1 MFTGIIEETGTVVSF
16 EEQQN
21 SWRLVLAAEV
31 VTKDLQMGDSVAVNG
46 CCLTAVAF
54 DQSRIEFDLLGET
67 KRLTSIDGVGPGG
80 KVNTKDLQMGDSVA
94 VNGCCL
100 TAVAFDQSRIEF
112 DLLGETKRLTS
123 IDGVGPG
130 GKVNLERALLPSTRM
145 GGHFV
150 SGHVDGTGVIEA
162 IEPRGKDFFFRIKPD
177 ADKLKYIVSKGCITV
192 DGISLTVS
200 EVEESGFAIWL
211 IPHTM
216 EVTNLHTK
224 QVGDRVNLE
233 YDLIAKYV
241 EKLFAP
247 QG

>member
-1 MFTGIIEETGTVVSF
+1 MFTGIVEETGAVVSF
-16 EEQQN
+16 EERE
-21 SWRLVLAAEV
+21 SAWRLVLEAHE

-54 DQSRIEFDLLGET
+54 SEDRIEFDLLEESV
-67 KRLTSIDGVGPGG
+67 RLTSI
-80 KVNTKDLQMGDSVA
+80 
-94 VNGCCL
+94 NGIG
-100 TAVAFDQSRIEF
+100 S
-112 DLLGETKRLTS
+112 
-123 IDGVGPG
+123 G

-162 IEPRGKDFFFRIKPD
+162 IEPRGKDFFFRIKPP
-177 ADKLKYIVSKGCITV
+177 AESLRYIVQKGCITV
-192 DGISLTVS
+192 DGISLTVA
-200 EVEESGFAIWL
+200 EVDDAGFAIWL

-224 QVGDRVNLE
+224 KVGDRVNLE

-241 EKLFAP
+241 EKLFARD
-247 QG
+247 G

>member
-1 MFTGIIEETGTVVSF
+1 MASTEVMFTGIVEETGTVVSF
-16 EEQQN
+16 EERAN
-21 SWRLVLAAEV
+21 SWRLVLNAAV
-31 VTKDLQMGDSVAVNG
+31 VTKDLNLGDSVAVNG

-54 DQSRIEFDLLGET
+54 TDTQIEFDLLAES
-67 KRLTSIDGVGPGG
+67 KRLTSID
-80 KVNTKDLQMGDSVA
+80 
-94 VNGCCL
+94 
-100 TAVAFDQSRIEF
+100 R
-112 DLLGETKRLTS
+112 
-123 IDGVGPG
+123 VGPG
-130 GKVNLERALLPSTRM
+130 GKVNLERALLPTTRM

-150 SGHVDGTGVIEA
+150 SGHVDGMGVIEA

-200 EVEESGFAIWL
+200 EVDDSGFAIWL

-224 QVGDRVNLE
+224 KVGDPVNLE

-241 EKLFAP
+241 EKLRVNIGA
-247 QG
+247 

>member
-1 MFTGIIEETGTVVSF
+1 MVAGLLLPAFSAKVPTMFTGIVEETGKVISF
-16 EEQQN
+16 EERE
-21 SWRLVLAAEV
+21 SAWRLVLEAHE

-54 DQSRIEFDLLGET
+54 SEDRIEFDLLEESV
-67 KRLTSIDGVGPGG
+67 RLTSI
-80 KVNTKDLQMGDSVA
+80 
-94 VNGCCL
+94 NGIG
-100 TAVAFDQSRIEF
+100 S
-112 DLLGETKRLTS
+112 
-123 IDGVGPG
+123 G

-162 IEPRGKDFFFRIKPD
+162 IEPRGKDFFFRIKPPTES
-177 ADKLKYIVSKGCITV
+177 LSYIVHKGCITV
-192 DGISLTVS
+192 DGISLTVA
-200 EVEESGFAIWL
+200 EVDDAGFAIWL

-224 QVGDRVNLE
+224 KVGDLVNLE

-247 QG
+247 RD

>member
-1 MFTGIIEETGTVVSF
+1 MVRPMFTGIVEETGTVVSF
-16 EEQQN
+16 EESAN
-21 SWRLVLAAEV
+21 AWRLVLAADV
-31 VTKDLQMGDSVAVNG
+31 VTQDLQLGDSVAVNG
-46 CCLTAVAF
+46 CCLTAVE
-54 DQSRIEFDLLGET
+54 I
-67 KRLTSIDGVGPGG
+67 GPGRVG
-80 KVNTKDLQMGDSVA
+80 
-94 VNGCCL
+94 
-100 TAVAFDQSRIEF
+100 F

-130 GKVNLERALLPSTRM
+130 GKVNLERALLPSSRM

-150 SGHVDGTGVIEA
+150 SGHVDGTGLIEA

-192 DGISLTVS
+192 DGISLTVA
-200 EVEESGFAIWL
+200 EVDETGFAIWL

-247 QG
+247 QA